1 MHFDPWE
8 KIIIIK
14 KNNTSI
20 FDYDILVKKRNEHP
34 INICIFV
41 NLNSFMCM
49 FNRIRGY
56 LI

>member
-20 FDYDILVKKRNEHP
+20 FDYDILVKKEMS
-34 INICIFV
+34 I
-41 NLNSFMCM
+41 L
-49 FNRIRGY
+49 
-56 LI
+56 